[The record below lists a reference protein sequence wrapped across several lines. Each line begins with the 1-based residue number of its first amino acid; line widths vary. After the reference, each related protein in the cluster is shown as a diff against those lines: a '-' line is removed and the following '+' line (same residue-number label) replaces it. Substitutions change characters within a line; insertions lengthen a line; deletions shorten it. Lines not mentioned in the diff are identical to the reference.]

1 MIPNFIM
8 QAVQRL
14 QRDFTWGDT
23 INGRKYHDVRWELIS
38 TPKDLGGPRLR
49 RLDIMNKVLN
59 KGPRPRKRPRQN
71 GFCR

>member
-1 MIPNFIM
+1 LAKSVIEAVSIYLMMTTMIPNFIM

-38 TPKDLGGPRLR
+38 TPKDLDGPRLR
-49 RLDIMNKVLN
+49 
-59 KGPRPRKRPRQN
+59 
-71 GFCR
+71 